1 MFLRYIF
8 IGPPHKF
15 LQVKGNLIVLPFC
28 YVIQF
33 VIVLADFP
41 LSRLILIYLQNYF
54 IYPTIYFIENVL
66 IRFFLSFIYYFN
78 LLNLLKKVNLIKL

>member
-28 YVIQF
+28 SVIQF
-33 VIVLADFP
+33 VIVLAGFP
-41 LSRLILIYLQNYF
+41 LSIC
-54 IYPTIYFIENVL
+54 
-66 IRFFLSFIYYFN
+66 
-78 LLNLLKKVNLIKL
+78 KKKDETEGDLAGKA